1 MNADVSRLERAA
13 YLAWPPSG
21 TEPYDGW
28 TLRFSDGF
36 SRRVNS
42 VDARGPSSLDFE
54 AKIDAC
60 RRRYGDHRLPL
71 LFRIT
76 PTTEPGI
83 SAALDELGF
92 GREAETQVLVGPI
105 PHRDWT
111 GRGSVAD
118 APTERWIGDQ
128 LEFAGVR
135 ADLVAPWV
143 RMLERVPCPGGF
155 ASVHDADGA
164 TTAVGFGVV
173 VDELL
178 GVFEVVVDPDRRRCR
193 QATELMNALG
203 SWGAA
208 HGAADA
214 YLQVTSAN
222 VGALALYRTLGFTE
236 LYRYHYRRD
245 HETMVRA
252 EAESSRPG

>member
-13 YLAWPPSG
+13 YLAWPPSE

-42 VDARGPSSLDFE
+42 IDARGPSSFDFE
-54 AKIDAC
+54 AKIDSC
-60 RRRYGDHRLPL
+60 RRRYADHRLPL

-76 PTTEPGI
+76 PTSEPGI
-83 SAALDELGF
+83 SAGLDELGF
-92 GREAETQVLVGPI
+92 GREAETQVLAGPI
-105 PHRDWT
+105 SQGDST

-128 LEFAGVR
+128 LEFAGVQ
-135 ADLVAPWV
+135 ADLVAPWL

-178 GVFEVVVDPDRRRCR
+178 GVFEVIVDPSSRRRR
-193 QATELMNALG
+193 QATGLMNTLG
-203 SWGAA
+203 HWGVA
-208 HGAADA
+208 HGAAAA

-236 LYRYHYRRD
+236 VYRYHYRRD
-245 HETMVRA
+245 QVAAIRA